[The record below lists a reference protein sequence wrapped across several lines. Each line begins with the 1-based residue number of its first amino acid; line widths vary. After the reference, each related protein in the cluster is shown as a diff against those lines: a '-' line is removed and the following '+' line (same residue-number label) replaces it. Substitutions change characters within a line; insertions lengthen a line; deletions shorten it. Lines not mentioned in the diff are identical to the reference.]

1 MCSSALRLGIVI
13 LNYLGQRI
21 LDNITADIGNT
32 QEIPMLLN
40 SDGYWLLSP
49 DKSQE
54 WAFMYNDRKAINFG
68 TSSSSVW
75 KQILSSQEGQFSTAE
90 GLYTY
95 STVTVAPKKRKKEV
109 NGNVHRWK
117 VVCVALPSTIESSVS
132 HVFYNYS
139 IIYFCILLIILFG
152 GVTRARLIGVRAQS
166 RQKLEKAKLEAED
179 ANRTKSDFLARM
191 SHEIRTPMNAI
202 IGLTHLA
209 LKTEMTSKQNDYLTK
224 VDMSA
229 KSLLGI
235 INDILDFSKIEI
247 GRAHV

>member
-1 MCSSALRLGIVI
+1 
-13 LNYLGQRI
+13 
-21 LDNITADIGNT
+21 
-32 QEIPMLLN
+32 MLFR
-40 SDGYWLLSP
+40 S
-49 DKSQE
+49 
-54 WAFMYNDRKAINFG
+54 
-68 TSSSSVW
+68 
-75 KQILSSQEGQFSTAE
+75 
-90 GLYTY
+90 
-95 STVTVAPKKRKKEV
+95 
-109 NGNVHRWK
+109 
-117 VVCVALPSTIESSVS
+117 ALPSTIESSVS

-235 INDILDFSKIEI
+235 INDILDFSKIEAGRLEVENIDFLLDDVFNDVLNMLGIQAEQKGLEFLLMVRSTVPNLLVGDRLRLGQILLNLTGNAVKFTESGEIIISAKLVEESDEI